1 MEISPLTINRLS
13 LYLRCLRSIEA
24 DGVTQISSQQLAD
37 RFHLSAAQIRKD
49 LAQLG
54 ELGIRGLGY
63 KVAPL
68 QRRLTESLG
77 LDQFH
82 PLIIV
87 GMGNLGSALASSVGF
102 NSGCFRVVAGLDN
115 DPAKIGR
122 RIGSVEVRPSTDLA
136 RLVTETAAE
145 IGVLTVPP
153 EAAQENYDALADAGV
168 RSVLNFVP
176 VQLDLHPEV
185 RTKSVDLRI
194 DLEELGYFLSVPG
207 EFDPEPRPGR

>member
-13 LYLRCLRSIEA
+13 LYLRCLRALAA
-24 DGVTQISSQQLAD
+24 DGVEQISSQQLAD

-63 KVAPL
+63 KVATL
-68 QRRLTESLG
+68 NERLTELLG

-102 NSGCFRVVAGLDN
+102 NSGCFRVVAGIDN
-115 DPAKIGR
+115 DPRKVGR
-122 RIGSVEVRPSTDLA
+122 RIGDVEVHPPGDLA
-136 RLVTETAAE
+136 AVVERTAAA

-153 EAAQENYDALADAGV
+153 PAAQTNYDALVAAGI

-176 VQLDLHPEV
+176 VQLDLDPAV

-194 DLEELGYFLSVPG
+194 DLEELGYFLSMA
-207 EFDPEPRPGR
+207 

>member
-1 MEISPLTINRLS
+1 MEISPLTLNRLS
-13 LYLRCLRSIEA
+13 LYLRCLRSLEEE
-24 DGVTQISSQQLAD
+24 GVGQISSQQLAD
-37 RFHLSAAQIRKD
+37 QFHLSAAQIRKD

-63 KVAPL
+63 KVATL
-68 QRRLTESLG
+68 NERLTERLG

-87 GMGNLGSALASSVGF
+87 GMGNLGSALANSVGF

-115 DPAKIGR
+115 DPAKIGQ
-122 RIGSVEVRPSTDLA
+122 RIGEFEVRPSSQLPQVVA
-136 RLVTETAAE
+136 ETSAE
-145 IGVLTVPP
+145 IGVLAVPP
-153 EAAQENYDALADAGV
+153 QAAQSNYDALAAAGV

-176 VQLDLHPEV
+176 VQLDLDPAV

-194 DLEELGYFLSVPG
+194 DLEELGYFLSFRQTDDG
-207 EFDPEPRPGR
+207 SQ